1 MRFIV
6 GLCCIVFFFSCEP
19 SFEFKDE
26 AVVVRIPSGFP
37 PIDYPDDNAPT
48 KLRIELGRRLFYD
61 NRLSANHQ
69 VNCSSCH
76 VLSAA
81 FTDSKSTS
89 TGLAGIPGKRNS
101 PTLANMAWM
110 PRLMMEGGVPSLETQ
125 ALAPLHDSL
134 EMGMNMMIAV
144 DELNKDSE
152 LRAMSRAAYQRDSID
167 PFVVTRA
174 LAAFQRT
181 IISGDSRWDRYRQ
194 GQKKEMN
201 ETELSGMQLFFS
213 EKTQCS
219 SCHSGI
225 FFSDFNYYNIGLEEN
240 YSDNGK
246 ERASHLQA
254 DIGKFK
260 TPTLR
265 NIALTAPYMHDG
277 RMNSLEEVVSF
288 YNEGGKQHVNKDG
301 RIHAL
306 NLTEEE
312 QIQLIA
318 FLKSLTDWNF
328 VQNAQLGP
336 WMK

>member
-1 MRFIV
+1 MRFAFCLWCV
-6 GLCCIVFFFSCEP
+6 VFLFSCER

-26 AVVVRIPSGFP
+26 KVVVRIPSGFP
-37 PIDYPDDNAPT
+37 PINYPEGNEPT

-81 FTDSKSTS
+81 FTDSKTTS

-110 PRLMMEGGVPSLETQ
+110 PRLMMEGGVPTLEAQ

-134 EMGMNMMIAV
+134 EMGMNMMFAV
-144 DELNKDSE
+144 AELNKDDE
-152 LRAMSRAAYQRDSID
+152 LRAMSLAAYNRDSID
-167 PFVVTRA
+167 PYVVTRA

-201 ETELSGMQLFFS
+201 ETELYGMRLFFS
-213 EKTQCS
+213 DQTQCS

-225 FFSDFNYYNIGLEEN
+225 FFSDFNYYNIGLEEV

-246 ERASHLQA
+246 ERATHLQA

-277 RMNSLEEVVSF
+277 RMNSLEEVISF
-288 YNEGGKQHVNKDG
+288 YSEGGKQHANKDE

-306 NLTEEE
+306 NLTDEE
-312 QIQLIA
+312 QVQLIA
-318 FLKSLTDWNF
+318 FLKTLTDWNF
-328 VQNAQLGP
+328 VQNAQLSP
-336 WMK
+336 IIN